1 MASRRD
7 ELNAY
12 TFAKRRTLASFLQ
25 PSPSGSEE
33 GAPRPLRAVLPGT
46 IVGVVVLAVFGGI
59 GLFSPTAPKGWKT
72 PYANVIVASKSTTR
86 YVIMEAGEKKGKK
99 RQAQLHPV
107 LNMASA
113 KLLLGDGHQDSVMT
127 VEESVL
133 DSGKIPHG
141 VTVGI
146 PYAPDR
152 LPSAKEAAAAKRW
165 MVCERPT
172 SGGEVQQATFV
183 LGKDDRKQTD
193 NTNRLTGGE
202 LMYVISDDKAKKEY
216 VVDARGTKYALAAS
230 DDIEKQQLLRA
241 LDAANRTPQKVSD
254 EWLATLHNGTA
265 VSFPSVG
272 ATANTPSRN
281 NGSLDA
287 ATNKVGKVLVTENAT
302 NGVQYYVVLADRI
315 ATVTPFT
322 AQLLL
327 ASKDL
332 SAVNPSSEAQKVS
345 LGQIVTDGSFAD
357 DKHWPT
363 QAAKTVNDASAT
375 THGRNVICNTLRG
388 VGASNATTLSTWAG
402 DDFPVPLATGSS
414 STYVTP
420 GSGQLFRQV
429 QGTDDSGG
437 TFLVTD
443 TGLRYALQ
451 SNSDGDANDK
461 GVGLSE
467 KQQKELLQEAKIAQT
482 RLGYENTPT
491 TDIPLEWAKLLPTG
505 PRLSIG
511 AASQPQGS

>member
-33 GAPRPLRAVLPGT
+33 GAPKPLRAVLPGS

-59 GLFSPTAPKGWKT
+59 GMFSPAAPTGWKK
-72 PYANVIVASKSTTR
+72 PYENVIVASKSTTR
-86 YVIMEAGEKKGKK
+86 YVIMESGKK
-99 RQAQLHPV
+99 KQAQLHPV

-113 KLLLGDGHQDSVMT
+113 KLLLADGHQDSVMT

-152 LPSAKEAAAAKRW
+152 LPTAAEAAAEKRW

-183 LGKDDRKQTD
+183 LGKDDRKETD

-202 LMYVISDDKAKKEY
+202 LMYVVSDDKAKTEY
-216 VVDARGTKYALAAS
+216 VVDAKGTKYRLSAS
-230 DDIEKQQLLRA
+230 DSVEKQQLLRA
-241 LDAANRTPQKVSD
+241 LDAVQRTPQKVSD
-254 EWLATLHNGTA
+254 EWLATLHQGTDIAFPA
-265 VSFPSVG
+265 VDGNP
-272 ATANTPSRN
+272 NTTSRN
-281 NGSLDA
+281 NGSLDPA
-287 ATNKVGKVLVTENAT
+287 NNKVGKVLVTKNAT
-302 NGVQYYVVLADRI
+302 NGVQYYVVTADSI
-315 ATVTPFT
+315 ATVSPFT

-327 ASKDL
+327 ASKEL
-332 SAVNPSSEAQKVS
+332 SSVNPNSEAQKVA
-345 LGQIVTDGSFAD
+345 LGQIVTGGSFAD
-357 DKHWPT
+357 DKNWPT
-363 QAAKTVNDASAT
+363 QAAKTVNDAATT
-375 THGRNVICNTLRG
+375 THGRNVICSTLRG
-388 VGASNATTLSTWAG
+388 VGAGNATSLSTWAG

-420 GSGQLFRQV
+420 GSGQLYRQV
-429 QGTDDSGG
+429 QGTSDTGG
-437 TFLVTD
+437 VFLVTD

-451 SNSDGDANDK
+451 SNSDGDANGK
-461 GVGLSE
+461 GVGMSE
-467 KQQKELLQEAKIAQT
+467 KKQKELLQEARIAQK
-482 RLGYENTPT
+482 RLGYEKTAT
-491 TDIPLEWAKLLPTG
+491 TDIPLEWSKFLPTG
-505 PRLSIG
+505 PRLSTG